1 VFYVLTLFSMIRDD
15 EGATALEYAVLVTAI
30 VLALL
35 AGATIFG
42 LALQDFFTNLFP
54 L

>member
-1 VFYVLTLFSMIRDD
+1 MFAKLYARLADD
-15 EGATALEYAVLVTAI
+15 SGATALEYAVLVVAI
-30 VLALL
+30 VLLLL

-42 LALQDFFTNLFP
+42 QALSDFFATLFP